1 MRYTFKKSERLSS
14 KTSIKELFVKGSS
27 FYSYPFKV
35 ISLPVA
41 ADYCKILITVP
52 KRLHKKAVTRNKIK
66 RKIREAYRLNKHLLQ
81 TDNKLHIAYIYTS
94 KQVESFQKVQKGVV
108 SSLSQLQKYY
118 SQSETK

>member
-14 KTSIKELFVKGSS
+14 KTSIKELFNKGSS

-41 ADYCKILITVP
+41 SENNQILITVP

-66 RKIREAYRLNKHLLQ
+66 RQIREAYRLNKQTLQ
-81 TDNKLHIAYIYTS
+81 IDKKLHIAYIYTS
-94 KQVESFQKVQKGVV
+94 NKIVGYQKIEEGLI
-108 SSLSQLQKYY
+108 SSLSLLDKLHK
-118 SQSETK
+118 SE